1 MAAGPSPLVLTSS
14 PEDHYAAS
22 KTEPRRRSTV
32 SSTWSTSTAGNEHRS
47 MWRRWLGRRKESTS
61 VEEEGEDK
69 VAEGVESEE
78 ATETEGEDGMTR
90 G

>member
-1 MAAGPSPLVLTSS
+1 
-14 PEDHYAAS
+14 
-22 KTEPRRRSTV
+22 
-32 SSTWSTSTAGNEHRS
+32 

-61 VEEEGEDK
+61 VEEDGEDK